1 MNRPSVVVG
10 ARGALVSLLIAA
22 GWSSAGAAQGIPT
35 FYAGDGYVWPVGA
48 AGGAKFAG
56 FFDFEG
62 DGVLDLANLA
72 EDGVLTIH
80 EKFTEYDRATELS
93 GIQACAI
100 TRSGADRIFALQ
112 DGKLVEVLQAGGVWQ
127 TEEVPGVHLDGSS
140 VLKAAERGGQSF
152 LMLIDSAGARATVVN
167 ASAGMSEFFS
177 YEASGSEAPIY
188 DLEIVNWDAGDSDEV
203 ALVTQGGLRI
213 LTAGGVPIFELD
225 SAPLGSFVDVLP
237 GEDTHLGEDLLFYQC
252 NLQPEGVSVL
262 LALNASH
269 AEMLYADA
277 LDVTGVAF
285 ADLSGFAKP
294 ELVLSCGSL
303 RGAVIVKQFPTSTPS
318 EPIFWIDWQ
327 DVNIID
333 LAQGAA
339 ATGTQPSVAPA
350 TAVADLEG
358 DGDEDVLFVDDQG
371 LGQVLVSTL
380 EDANALR
387 AMPNKATSSFPY
399 VQAGVFRY
407 DLTLDF
413 PQGVDVAD
421 VEVWFQSSPES
432 QALALA
438 YTQTIAAGSPEATLE
453 FPVPQ
458 AGGIYQILYRPRN
471 TLGPGLTTYP
481 VYVEYWSPDLS
492 LSFALHDYAY
502 AIYPWKVHLED
513 GPGGTTQRPIINPGG
528 GTGTGGGGGGT

>member
-1 MNRPSVVVG
+1 MNRLSVVVG
-10 ARGALVSLLIAA
+10 ARGALVSLLVAA
-22 GWSSAGAAQGIPT
+22 GWSSAPAAQGTPT
-35 FYAGDGYVWPVGA
+35 FYAGEGFVWPVGS
-48 AGGAKFAG
+48 AGGTKFAG

-62 DGVLDLANLA
+62 DGVLDLANLSQ
-72 EDGVLTIH
+72 DGVLTVH
-80 EKFTEYDRATELS
+80 EKFTEYDRATELN

-100 TRSGADRIFALQ
+100 TRAGADRIFALQ
-112 DGKLVEVLQAGGVWQ
+112 GGKLVEVLQAGGAWQ
-127 TEEVPGVHLDGSS
+127 TEEVPGIELDDPS

-152 LMLIDSAGARATVVN
+152 LMVIDSAGTRATVVN
-167 ASAGMSEFFS
+167 ASTGMSQFFS
-177 YEASGSEAPIY
+177 YQAIGSEAPLY
-188 DLEIVNWDAGDSDEV
+188 DVEIVNWDAGDADEV

-213 LTAGGVPIFELD
+213 LTVGGMPIFQLD
-225 SAPLGSFVDVLP
+225 SDPLGSFVDVLP
-237 GEDTHLGEDLLFYQC
+237 GEDTHIGQDLLFYQC
-252 NLQPEGVSVL
+252 NLQPEGYSAL
-262 LALNASH
+262 LAINANH
-269 AEMLYADA
+269 AEMLYVDA
-277 LDVTGVAF
+277 LDVTEVAF
-285 ADLSGFAKP
+285 ANLSGFAKP
-294 ELVLSCGSL
+294 ELVLSCGSM
-303 RGAVIVKQFPTSTPS
+303 RTAVIVKQFPTSTPG

-333 LAQGAA
+333 LAQGAG
-339 ATGTQPSVAPA
+339 ATGTQPTVAPA

-358 DGDEDVLFVDDQG
+358 DGDEDVLFVDDLG

-387 AMPNKATSSFPY
+387 AMPNQATSSFPY

-407 DLTLDF
+407 DLALDF

-432 QALALA
+432 QALALVH
-438 YTQTIAAGSPEATLE
+438 TQTIPSNNPEATLA

-471 TLGPGLTTYP
+471 TVGPGLTTYP

-492 LSFALHDYAY
+492 LSFALHDYAH
-502 AIYPWKVHLED
+502 AIYPWKIQED

-528 GTGTGGGGGGT
+528 GTGSGGGGGGT